1 MELRFDQQQ
10 PLDLNISL
18 MMGQAFRW
26 HRKGEWFSGVVQGNF
41 INIRRISDGV
51 LEVQGGP
58 SPDACIAELLRSYLR
73 LDEDIEAIYTDISK
87 RDRKI
92 AELVRKY
99 RGLRILRQEPW
110 ECLVSYICSG
120 NNSVAQIS
128 QSVEKLAEKF
138 GDRISLGRET
148 RYSFPTPDR
157 IIEAGVGELE
167 DLRLGLSRAMNIHWA
182 ARRRLEGDLD
192 FDALKQMPYQ
202 EARNRLMERES
213 SSRKAANGIGDKI
226 ADCVALFSLDKLEAF
241 PVDRHIGR
249 ALVRHCFPD
258 LQDGELRKLHRR
270 GQERFGPYAGYAGQ
284 FLFYDIRQ
292 RK

>member
-1 MELRFDQQQ
+1 M
-10 PLDLNISL
+10 
-18 MMGQAFRW
+18 
-26 HRKGEWFSGVVQGNF
+26 
-41 INIRRISDGV
+41 
-51 LEVQGGP
+51 
-58 SPDACIAELLRSYLR
+58 
-73 LDEDIEAIYTDISK
+73 DEDIEAIYTDISK

-128 QSVEKLAEKF
+128 
-138 GDRISLGRET
+138 LGRET

-167 DLRLGLSRAMNIHWA
+167 DLRLGLSRAMNIHWV

-284 FLFYDIRQ
+284 FLFYDIRR